1 MEPYLGLAF
10 IFYAIV
16 VFFWQK
22 DRWGKIRIDIDV
34 VVCAIL
40 GMGIVFRYSEHPF
53 EDIGELLVFMV
64 LLILAYEWVRMIRK
78 R

>member
-22 DRWGKIRIDIDV
+22 DRWGKIRIDI